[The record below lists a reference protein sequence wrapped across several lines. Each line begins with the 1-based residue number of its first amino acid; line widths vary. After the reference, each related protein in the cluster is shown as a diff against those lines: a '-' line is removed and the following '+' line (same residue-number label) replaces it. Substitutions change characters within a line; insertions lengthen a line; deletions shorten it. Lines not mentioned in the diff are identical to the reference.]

1 MVKEQYLL
9 VVAEQ
14 VTVLPV
20 QVHMMDKME
29 LITLV
34 VEEVEPAA
42 LAASH
47 PEVELAVQES

>member
-29 LITLV
+29 LLTLV
-34 VEEVEPAA
+34 VEEVEVAA
-42 LAASH
+42 RVVQRL
-47 PEVELAVQES
+47 EVEPVVQE